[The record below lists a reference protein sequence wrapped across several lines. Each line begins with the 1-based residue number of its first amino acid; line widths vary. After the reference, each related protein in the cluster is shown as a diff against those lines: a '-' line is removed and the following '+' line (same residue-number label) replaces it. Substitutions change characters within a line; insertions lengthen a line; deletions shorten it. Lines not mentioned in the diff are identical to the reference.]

1 MKLHGLYAITA
12 SVRDA
17 PSDLAAQVQDALAGG
32 ASVIQYRDKSNDLVR
47 RRSEASELNALCMAA
62 DVPLIIN
69 DDVELAKEI
78 GAAGVHL
85 GRDDPDLS
93 AARRALGEGSLIGVS
108 CYDEFE
114 RALHARDSGAD
125 YVAFG
130 SFFASST
137 KPRAVRA
144 DISLLSRAAR
154 ELTVP
159 VVAIGGIT
167 PENGRQLI
175 EAGASML
182 AVVQGVFG
190 QPDVTQAARCYARLF
205 ENEE

>member
-1 MKLHGLYAITA
+1 MSLRGLYAITA

-17 PSDLAAQVQDALAGG
+17 PSDLAAQVRDALAGG
-32 ASVIQYRDKSNDLVR
+32 ARVIQYRDKSNDLVR
-47 RRSEASELNALCMAA
+47 RRSEAAELNELCRAA

-69 DDVELAKEI
+69 DDVGLAEEI

-85 GRDDPDLS
+85 GRDDSDP
-93 AARRALGEGSLIGVS
+93 AAAQRALGEGSLIGVS
-108 CYDEFE
+108 CYDDFQ
-114 RALHARDSGAD
+114 RALDAQEAEAD

-144 DISLLSRAAR
+144 EIALLRRAAQ
-154 ELTVP
+154 ELSIP

-167 PENGRQLI
+167 PENGRQLV

-190 QPDVTQAARCYARLF
+190 QPDVVQAARNYARLF
-205 ENEE
+205 ESEE